1 VTEPQPQTPQ
11 DRARRIQAATLATSL
26 HDKTAFQFHYNRAIE
41 GGTDADKE
49 ALKPLLREL
58 QAAHDKAQIED
69 YVFAY
74 STRLLHCQ
82 EPLKALA
89 VLELDRPA
97 IVKDSLYL
105 DGKAERLRI
114 RLKHVLGS
122 FEDYRYFYSRPVIQH
137 QMAGVSCLDCHT
149 IHQSRT
155 VMGQLTGVEGMAVAH
170 ATAPAAK
177 GSLAKPQV
185 ELCLGCHQQIRTKL
199 MQQSRH
205 PIREGRMTCS
215 SCHESHGAGIK
226 SVKSTERVNDLCL
239 SCHTQHQGPFVFEH
253 APVEESC
260 MTCHD
265 PHGAMANNMLKQ
277 NEPFLCL
284 QCHEMHF
291 HAARAGQTTPY
302 LSPSA
307 GLIANKGGATGF
319 MQAYNTRCTN
329 CHVKVH
335 GSDLPSQGVT
345 GKGKAITR

>member
-1 VTEPQPQTPQ
+1 MELIHGLVIAAVTIVGASAPPQAPAAAGKAVCAGCHDTVVAQF
-11 DRARRIQAATLATSL
+11 DRSAHAQLVLKDGGNQVDGCEACHGNGAKHVEAGGGAASIRSFKNL
-26 HDKTAFQFHYNRAIE
+26 
-41 GGTDADKE
+41 
-49 ALKPLLREL
+49 
-58 QAAHDKAQIED
+58 
-69 YVFAY
+69 
-74 STRLLHCQ
+74 STRDEGQAC
-82 EPLKALA
+82 LA
-89 VLELDRPA
+89 CHREGHA
-97 IVKDSLYL
+97 MQW
-105 DGKAERLRI
+105 A
-114 RLKHVLGS
+114 GS
-122 FEDYRYFYSRPVIQH
+122 QH
-137 QMAGVSCLDCHT
+137 QMAGVSCLDCHK

-155 VMGQLTGVEGMAVAH
+155 IAGQLTEVKGMAVTH
-170 ATAPAAK
+170 ATAPAAQ

-185 ELCLGCHQQIRTKL
+185 ELCLDCHPQIRTKL

-239 SCHTQHQGPFVFEH
+239 SCHAKHQGPFVFEH
-253 APVEESC
+253 APVQESC
-260 MTCHD
+260 LTCHD
-265 PHGAMANNMLKQ
+265 PHGAMVNNMLKQ

-291 HAARAGQTTPY
+291 HAARVGLTTPY
-302 LSPSA
+302 QSPSA

-345 GKGKAITR
+345 GKGNAISR